1 MSPQPAMVAARPL
14 PEPGAQP
21 TLYSV
26 LGVGEDAR
34 PDEVVKTYKRRIL
47 TEHPDKGGDA
57 AKFDELCKAYKIL
70 ADKGKREAYD
80 EELMK
85 ARDHADLVE
94 GCRPDGG
101 LTKQAQGPMRAKT
114 EPTAGSKNQKNKH
127 CSQPGK
133 PEHCAQEW
141 KGCGSGGAF
150 LKMLTDN
157 ITAEEKTDRLLG
169 KYAELPRGK
178 EKKRE
183 WVRTLAG
190 HEKKDLK
197 AAAKKREE
205 AERAKW
211 DKWLGK

>member
-1 MSPQPAMVAARPL
+1 MVAAPPL

-26 LGVGEDAR
+26 VGVSEDAR
-34 PDEVVKTYKRRIL
+34 PDEVAKTYKQRVL

-57 AKFDELCKAYKIL
+57 AKFDELCKAYRIL
-70 ADKGKREAYD
+70 ADKDKREAYD

-94 GCRPDGG
+94 GCRPATNAG
-101 LTKQAQGPMRAKT
+101 LTKQTQGPMRAKT
-114 EPTAGSKNQKNKH
+114 EPTAGSKHQKKLH

-141 KGCGSGGAF
+141 KGMGSGACY

-157 ITAEEKTDRLLG
+157 ITEEEKTDRLLA

-178 EKKRE
+178 EKKRD

-190 HEKKDLK
+190 HEKRDLK